1 MRVDQLLA
9 AAGGILTAGS
19 ADTEFNGA
27 AVDSRCIKG
36 GELFVA
42 LPGARSDGHE
52 YVQAAVKAGA
62 AAVMVSGEAGSD
74 TGKAAVIRVDDT
86 LSALQAAAL
95 SHRLSWPGRVAGVTG
110 SVGKTGTREI
120 CAALLSGRYSVLRN
134 EKNYNNEI
142 GVPLTLLSLTAD
154 HEVAVIEMGMRGR
167 GEIAE
172 LARLAR
178 PEVGLVTCIGE
189 THIERLGSIENI
201 ARAKAELIQ
210 ALPENGTAVLPVDD
224 QYFSLLRELSPVRCI
239 TFGLDAAADIRG
251 ESISEQENGTGF
263 DICFGGER
271 ARAFIPLPG
280 RHNVLN
286 SLAAVATAV
295 SLGLSLDECTA
306 GLSCLRGCSMRLEML
321 QSCGG
326 IRIISDVYNASP
338 ASVRAAIDVLSGTQA
353 KRRIAV
359 LADMLELGEASDRLH
374 REIGVYAV
382 ERGVDL
388 L

>member
-1 MRVDQLLA
+1 
-9 AAGGILTAGS
+9 
-19 ADTEFNGA
+19 
-27 AVDSRCIKG
+27 
-36 GELFVA
+36 
-42 LPGARSDGHE
+42 
-52 YVQAAVKAGA
+52 
-62 AAVMVSGEAGSD
+62 
-74 TGKAAVIRVDDT
+74 
-86 LSALQAAAL
+86 
-95 SHRLSWPGRVAGVTG
+95 
-110 SVGKTGTREI
+110 
-120 CAALLSGRYSVLRN
+120 
-134 EKNYNNEI
+134 
-142 GVPLTLLSLTAD
+142 
-154 HEVAVIEMGMRGR
+154 
-167 GEIAE
+167 EIAE

-201 ARAKAELIQ
+201 ACAKAELIQ

-271 ARAFIPLPG
+271 VRAFIPLPG

-359 LADMLELGEASDRLH
+359 LADMLELGESSDRLH

-388 L
+388 LFTCGSHAAGIGLGAAAAGMEKERIRHFSDKRDLAAILSDTASADDVILVKGSRGMAMEEIVDILLKSNAEPSQMRNAECGLRNNPSP